1 MAPWKSLRRNRI
13 VVSGLALLVL
23 GMFILLLGFAAL
35 VNHSVLCL
43 VHPGGGDCPVDQ
55 YQIALL
61 APLYPI
67 VVEMM
72 MIGSIIIVAG
82 SALTVLGSK
91 RPGKMPDT
99 PAI

>member
-1 MAPWKSLRRNRI
+1 MLRRNRI

-23 GMFILLLGFAAL
+23 GMFILLLGFGAL
-35 VNHSVLCL
+35 INHSVLCF

-67 VVEMM
+67 GVEMM

-82 SALTVLGSK
+82 SALTVLGSR
-91 RPGKMPDT
+91 RPGEMQGI
-99 PAI
+99 PAT

>member
-13 VVSGLALLVL
+13 VVSGLALLAL

-35 VNHSVLCL
+35 INHSVLCL
-43 VHPGGGDCPVDQ
+43 VHPGRGDCPVAQ

-67 VVEMM
+67 GVEMM
-72 MIGSIIIVAG
+72 TIGSIMIVAG
-82 SALTVLGSK
+82 SALTVLGS
-91 RPGKMPDT
+91 RN
-99 PAI
+99 